1 MRPIPPASFLCC
13 IKIQKQAQK
22 YFLQIYLFLLADL
35 FEAKVQVYLLI
46 AISLSVR
53 RMLVDAQKVGGR
65 IQEVRKSRGLTQ
77 AELSQMVD
85 LSTKY
90 ISNIECGFK
99 TPKLN
104 TFVAIANA
112 LQCDANLLLSD
123 VLDVSTAQESGLIS
137 KRLLALPVEEQRR
150 ILRVLEVMIEESAGK

>member
-1 MRPIPPASFLCC
+1 MP
-13 IKIQKQAQK
+13 
-22 YFLQIYLFLLADL
+22 
-35 FEAKVQVYLLI
+35 
-46 AISLSVR
+46 
-53 RMLVDAQKVGGR
+53 VDARKVGKR
-65 IQEVRKSRGLTQ
+65 IQEVRKQRGLTQ
-77 AELSQMVD
+77 SELSQMVD

-123 VLDVSTAQESGLIS
+123 VLDVATGQESGLIS
-137 KRLLALPVEEQRR
+137 KKLLSLPVDEQRR
-150 ILRVLEVMIEESAGK
+150 ILRVIDVMIDESAGK

>member
-1 MRPIPPASFLCC
+1 M
-13 IKIQKQAQK
+13 
-22 YFLQIYLFLLADL
+22 
-35 FEAKVQVYLLI
+35 
-46 AISLSVR
+46 
-53 RMLVDAQKVGGR
+53 DAQKVGKR

-77 AELSQMVD
+77 EELAQQLD

-112 LQCDANLLLSD
+112 LHCDANDLLSD
-123 VLDVSTAQESGLIS
+123 VLDSVTDRESALVSNKLL
-137 KRLLALPVEEQRR
+137 RLSPERQRQFLR
-150 ILRVLEVMIEESAGK
+150 ILEIMIDEAEQ

>member
-1 MRPIPPASFLCC
+1 M
-13 IKIQKQAQK
+13 
-22 YFLQIYLFLLADL
+22 
-35 FEAKVQVYLLI
+35 
-46 AISLSVR
+46 
-53 RMLVDAQKVGGR
+53 DAQKVGRR

-77 AELSQMVD
+77 AELSQLVD

-99 TPKLN
+99 MPKLN

-123 VLDVSTAQESGLIS
+123 VLDVTTETESGQIS
-137 KRLLALPVEEQRR
+137 KKLQALPMDEQRR
-150 ILRVLEVMIEESAGK
+150 ILRVIEVMIDDSASK

>member
-1 MRPIPPASFLCC
+1 M
-13 IKIQKQAQK
+13 
-22 YFLQIYLFLLADL
+22 DT
-35 FEAKVQVYLLI
+35 
-46 AISLSVR
+46 
-53 RMLVDAQKVGGR
+53 QKVGRR

-90 ISNIECGFK
+90 ISNVECGFK

-104 TFVAIANA
+104 TFVSIANA

-123 VLDVSTAQESGLIS
+123 VLDVTTGQESGLIS
-137 KRLLALPVEEQRR
+137 KKLLTLPIEEQRR
-150 ILRVLEVMIEESAGK
+150 MLRILEVMIEEASMK

>member
-1 MRPIPPASFLCC
+1 M
-13 IKIQKQAQK
+13 
-22 YFLQIYLFLLADL
+22 DT
-35 FEAKVQVYLLI
+35 
-46 AISLSVR
+46 
-53 RMLVDAQKVGGR
+53 QKVGKR
-65 IQEVRKSRGLTQ
+65 IQEARKARGLTQ
-77 AELSQMVD
+77 AELAQMVD

-90 ISNIECGFK
+90 VSNVECGFK

-123 VLDVSTAQESGLIS
+123 VLDVATGQESGLIS

-150 ILRVLEVMIEESAGK
+150 ILRVLDVLIEEASAK

>member
-1 MRPIPPASFLCC
+1 MYFYKKYVPLLVDF
-13 IKIQKQAQK
+13 IKVPRQL
-22 YFLQIYLFLLADL
+22 YFLTDRL
-35 FEAKVQVYLLI
+35 
-46 AISLSVR
+46 LSVR
-53 RMLVDAQKVGGR
+53 GMAVDAQKVGRR

-77 AELSQMVD
+77 AELAQTLD

-112 LQCDANLLLSD
+112 LQCSADLLLSD
-123 VLDVSTAQESGLIS
+123 VLDVATEQESGLIS
-137 KRLLALPVEEQRR
+137 KKLLALSAEEQRR
-150 ILRVLEVMIEESAGK
+150 ILRIMEVMIDEAERN

>member
-1 MRPIPPASFLCC
+1 
-13 IKIQKQAQK
+13 
-22 YFLQIYLFLLADL
+22 
-35 FEAKVQVYLLI
+35 
-46 AISLSVR
+46 
-53 RMLVDAQKVGGR
+53 MLVDAQKVGRR

-112 LQCDANLLLSD
+112 LQCDANQLLSD
-123 VLDVSTAQESGLIS
+123 VLDVTTAQESGALS
-137 KRLLALPVEEQRR
+137 KRLQNLSVEKQRQ
-150 ILRVLEVMIEESAGK
+150 ILHVLEVMVEDADMN

>member
-1 MRPIPPASFLCC
+1 M
-13 IKIQKQAQK
+13 
-22 YFLQIYLFLLADL
+22 
-35 FEAKVQVYLLI
+35 
-46 AISLSVR
+46 
-53 RMLVDAQKVGGR
+53 DAQRVGGR

-123 VLDVSTAQESGLIS
+123 VLDVTTGRESGLIS
-137 KRLLALPVEEQRR
+137 QKLLDLPAEEQRR
-150 ILRVLEVMIEESAGK
+150 ILRVLEVMIDEAASK